1 MLIYA
6 GGLGLQGYAMSR
18 VRNSINISAAGGM
31 WFYEKAV
38 RPVWVIWIIPLVIL
52 FFGTA
57 NAYSY
62 IDFLLSM
69 TNQSLI
75 IGLWALAFLVYMWL
89 RFIWKPALTDKLGLA
104 FMTVVFGMFFF
115 SIPNSSRMLVAVLQ
129 KPQFGTGLLN
139 EKRADGSVSKNG
151 SHTYYLL
158 VDDNKFITPDGD
170 WYRQIVV
177 GEDIDYAFSPSV
189 NYIFSSNKIKL
200 TWHGVVNFLNALLI
214 WSVMTFLMVDGWT
227 NLGNVIRD
235 IQYSRKPS
243 VGKL

>member
-18 VRNSINISAAGGM
+18 VRNSVNISEAGGL
-31 WFYEKAV
+31 WFYESAV

-57 NAYSY
+57 RAYSY
-62 IDFLLSM
+62 YDFLLSM

-89 RFIWKPALTDKLGLA
+89 QFIRNPALTDKLVLT
-104 FMTVVFGMFFF
+104 FMTVVIVGPFFF
-115 SIPNSSRMLVAVLQ
+115 NIPNSSRMFVAVLQ
-129 KPQFGTGLLN
+129 KPQFGTGILN
-139 EKRADGSVSKNG
+139 EIRAGGDAKSPVRY
-151 SHTYYLL
+151 YYLL
-158 VDDNKFITPDGD
+158 VDNEKLVTPDGG
-170 WYRQIVV
+170 WCCQYSV
-177 GEDIDYAFSPSV
+177 GDEIDYAFSSSV
-189 NYIFSSNKIKL
+189 NYIFSPNKTKL
-200 TWHGVVNFLNALLI
+200 TWHGVINLMNGILI

-227 NLGNVIRD
+227 NFGNIIRD

-243 VGKL
+243 VGKH